1 MKRLTVEDILLL
13 HRMLIQETGGKD
25 GLRDSGLLDMA
36 ANSPYQTFGG
46 QELYPSLPEKAA
58 QLCFSLIQDHP
69 FLDGNKRIGVLAMLT
84 LLELNSCLFLPTDQD
99 LIRIG
104 LGVASGELGTDDI
117 RRWIVTQELS

>member
-84 LLELNSCLFLPTDQD
+84 LLELNGCVLLPSDEG
-99 LIRIG
+99 LVRIG
-104 LGVASGELGTDDI
+104 LGVASGALSAEDVT
-117 RRWIVTQELS
+117 RWILGLS

>member
-36 ANSPYQTFGG
+36 ANRPYQTFGG

-58 QLCFSLIQDHP
+58 QLCISLIQDHT

-84 LLELNSCLFLPTDQD
+84 LLELNGCVLLPSDED

>member
-84 LLELNSCLFLPTDQD
+84 LLELNSCVLLPSDED

-104 LGVASGELGTDDI
+104 LGVACGELSAEDVT
-117 RRWIVTQELS
+117 RWILGLS